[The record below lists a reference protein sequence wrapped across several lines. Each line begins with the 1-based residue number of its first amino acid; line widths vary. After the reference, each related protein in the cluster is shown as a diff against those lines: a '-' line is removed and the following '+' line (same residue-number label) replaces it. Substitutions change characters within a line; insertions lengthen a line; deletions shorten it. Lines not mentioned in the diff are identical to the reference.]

1 MNMKTW
7 AADIIAADRK
17 KALPV
22 ISFPAVQDMGITV
35 AELIN
40 SADNQARAMKLIAD
54 KLDTA
59 ASVSFMDLSV
69 EAEAFG
75 SKIVVSDEEV
85 PTVVG
90 SIVDEDSDPDDLVVP
105 EVGAAARAST
115 SRPSARCRSS
125 STTAPC
131 SPAPSA
137 PSLWRDVS
145 WT

>member
-1 MNMKTW
+1 
-7 AADIIAADRK
+7 
-17 KALPV
+17 
-22 ISFPAVQDMGITV
+22 MGITV

-105 EVGAAARAST
+105 EVGGGPYGPLHRGHPRGVEAHRRPPRARRRHRPLLFGGT
-115 SRPSARCRSS
+115 SHGRERGHDLVLRGA
-125 STTAPC
+125 
-131 SPAPSA
+131 
-137 PSLWRDVS
+137 
-145 WT
+145 